1 MLQPVTERR
10 PIVSIAL
17 PVYNGAAHLREAL
30 QSFREQEYHH
40 FQLTICDNA
49 STDATPEIASEF
61 ARSDSRFIH
70 QRQEDFLNARDNF
83 TRAYRLSVPGNPY
96 FLWACDDNIWDPK
109 FLARTVEY
117 MECHADCSLCGFHL
131 YTFDGDVV
139 QSFRRIDIPPL
150 QKRWRALHALA
161 GVGKAVSI
169 YGLIRRSALDAINV
183 DLRGI
188 DDYPDRHILLQLRTH
203 GHFHVVPE
211 VLLGFR
217 GGGISTT
224 KDDPWVKTVIDLKFG
239 DAELALLESFD
250 RLSRLER
257 VLIANTYAYHSIR
270 HNIAGTASRWWLAP
284 AHTVAAVMNRVRPSR
299 WHVGEAGLERRDP

>member
-1 MLQPVTERR
+1 MSKSKAT
-10 PIVSIAL
+10 VSVAL

-30 QSFREQEYHH
+30 QSFRHQKYRN

-49 STDATPEIASEF
+49 STDATPEIAEEF

-83 TRAYRLSVPGNPY
+83 TRAYQLSAPGNTY
-96 FLWACDDNIWDPK
+96 FLWACDDNIWDSK
-109 FLARTVEY
+109 FLSCTVEY
-117 MECHADCSLCGFHL
+117 MESNPDCSLCGFHL
-131 YTFDGDVV
+131 YSFDGDVV
-139 QSFRRIDIPPL
+139 HSLRRIDIPPL
-150 QKRWRALHALA
+150 QKKWRMLHALA
-161 GVGKAVSI
+161 GVGRAVSI
-169 YGLIRRSALDAINV
+169 YGLIRRSAIDAISV

-188 DDYPDRHILLQLRTH
+188 DDYPDRHILLQLRTY

-250 RLSRLER
+250 RLSELER
-257 VLIANTYAYHSIR
+257 VLIGNTYAYHSLR
-270 HNIAGTASRWWLAP
+270 HNIAGTASRWWLTP
-284 AHTVAAVMNRVRPSR
+284 AHALAAIMNRVRPSA
-299 WHVGEAGLERRDP
+299 WHVGAEGLERRDP